1 MSGYRKKP
9 KTVANIEAFGDDM
22 SAIFKTLNRYQMDL
36 YTGGEHY
43 LALVDLHS
51 NFARRRSPSRAKAN
65 FLGFREQEDIDN
77 STCSGRVGVFQ

>member
-43 LALVDLHS
+43 LRWWICTFS
-51 NFARRRSPSRAKAN
+51 FARQRSPSQAKRTS
-65 FLGFREQEDIDN
+65 LGIESNGI
-77 STCSGRVGVFQ
+77 

>member
-43 LALVDLHS
+43 LALVDLHIQLCKTTLTIIGEAEPPWV
-51 NFARRRSPSRAKAN
+51 ARARGYR
-65 FLGFREQEDIDN
+65 
-77 STCSGRVGVFQ
+77 